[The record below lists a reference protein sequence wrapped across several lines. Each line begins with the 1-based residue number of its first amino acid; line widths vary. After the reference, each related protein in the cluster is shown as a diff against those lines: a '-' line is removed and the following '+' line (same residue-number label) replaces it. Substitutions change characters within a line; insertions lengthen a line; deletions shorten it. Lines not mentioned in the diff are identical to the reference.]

1 MVLAHQRDAS
11 SLTFPLDSAEVKAL
25 PSQRIVL
32 SRRSTTIFLNSLV
45 GKYFPVHIEHYQKAI
60 RLTEQ
65 AIEQNISIEELQTE
79 FTCLNLEI
87 RDTVEFKP
95 ARKPFDGRN
104 PYRGLE
110 KFTEADHEF
119 FLGAEWPQP
128 N

>member
-1 MVLAHQRDAS
+1 LTTPREFLIKLHHNLHLLQEREADYGGLAA
-11 SLTFPLDSAEVKAL
+11 PLWL
-25 PSQRIVL
+25 INQ
-32 SRRSTTIFLNSLV
+32 
-45 GKYFPVHIEHYQKAI
+45 IEHYQKAI